1 MTMENTFRIQ
11 ALPQPKPRRAR
22 KRGVNVYALTTP
34 VPIGDDI
41 LPILPDEHSRQFV
54 RFVNG
59 GFAYFTTAELSKVA
73 QIENWDVRYVGY
85 AMVWEGEMQLYTND
99 PSDEAK
105 MTSFRHFEEWCRY
118 AEIRLGAMLNP
129 PPIPEMPKADAQSL
143 AAPMPDLRNFLIA
156 LLLIVLFGNVT
167 QIVIAAIR

>member
-1 MTMENTFRIQ
+1 MAMENTFRIQ

-59 GFAYFTTAELSKVA
+59 GFVYFTTAELNRVA
-73 QIENWDVRYVGY
+73 QIENWDVRYIGY

-99 PSDEAK
+99 PTDETK
-105 MTSFRHFEEWCRY
+105 LSSFNEFESWRKF
-118 AEIRLGAMLNP
+118 AEARLNAILHP
-129 PPIPEMPKADAQSL
+129 PPVPEMPHNEANKQS
-143 AAPMPDLRNFLIA
+143 APAMTDMRSYLVA
-156 LLLIVLFGNVT
+156 LLLIVLFGNIT
-167 QIVIAAIR
+167 RS